1 MARVPYLDRKDVKPE
16 HQDLLARS
24 INLYRAL
31 VHSPDG
37 LRSFSALGHFIR
49 HTSRLDPR
57 LRELAILQV
66 GYLARSP
73 YEYSHH
79 VEIGRRFGV
88 SDADIRAIADETA
101 GRPTTLEPLA
111 KAVLRAAREMTADLA
126 ISDRTFAELRES
138 LDHERL
144 TDLVLAVAF
153 YNAVVRILASL
164 EIDVEDDYRKYLEEF
179 PLPDK

>member
-16 HQDLLARS
+16 HQDLLTRN

-79 VEIGRRFGV
+79 VEIGRDFGV
-88 SDADIRAIADETA
+88 SDQDIRAIADETA
-101 GRPTTLEPLA
+101 GRPTQREPIA
-111 KAVLRAAREMTADLA
+111 RAGLRPRPRRAPALTISEQAFAGLRRELG
-126 ISDRTFAELRES
+126 R
-138 LDHERL
+138 ERL
-144 TDLVLAVAF
+144 TDLVLTIGF
-153 YNAVVRILASL
+153 YNG
-164 EIDVEDDYRKYLEEF
+164 
-179 PLPDK
+179 